1 MDDIS
6 INLAYHEQLKAKAL
20 KSKMRWQFHHFSYFL
35 MILYE
40 KEDLFALSALTLSNI
55 PWVFAADLI
64 SDSCNLDEEK
74 ESKSWCKGIM
84 TTGSQLNKRRDLV
97 ETLEQIALGRY
108 LESSC
113 SHIRPQRL
121 QA

>member
-6 INLAYHEQLKAKAL
+6 INLAYHEQLKAEAL

-40 KEDLFALSALTLSNI
+40 KEDFFALSALTLSNI
-55 PWVFAADLI
+55 PWVFDADLI

-74 ESKSWCKGIM
+74 ESK
-84 TTGSQLNKRRDLV
+84 
-97 ETLEQIALGRY
+97 
-108 LESSC
+108 
-113 SHIRPQRL
+113 
-121 QA
+121 